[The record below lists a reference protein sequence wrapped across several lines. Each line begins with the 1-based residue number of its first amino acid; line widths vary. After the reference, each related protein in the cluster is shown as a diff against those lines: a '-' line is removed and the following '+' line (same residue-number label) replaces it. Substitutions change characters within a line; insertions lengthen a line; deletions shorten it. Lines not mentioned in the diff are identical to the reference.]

1 MIIYFTSRVISST
14 VAFLYPGY
22 ASYKTL
28 SQRPASEEDLER
40 WLMYWSVLGCLV
52 GVEYVAEW
60 LISWLPL
67 YYPMKTI
74 FLLYLS
80 LPQTRGSSYLYI
92 NFLQPFFHYHEADI
106 DAALVKLK
114 TRAYSFVQ
122 GKLRSLWE
130 QILGSLG
137 HPVQP
142 GASAAADAAQP
153 PTMSDP
159 VSGPT
164 QLLGGLWRTYGPSV
178 VAQGASLFT
187 VASAAAAFQQ
197 RPQPGPGAQSQDH
210 GRTVS
215 QTLLERRRKL
225 EAELAS
231 LPPSDEVNNS
241 SGSDSDSPVTTIPA
255 QHGSS
260 AYFPASPVGSDAD
273 LRARVGQFEEVEVPS
288 DVEGYDL
295 SSAPR
300 RGPTEAPPNPT
311 RRTSWFGWG
320 AAAADKG
327 AKDD

>member
-1 MIIYFTSRVISST
+1 MLIYFTSRVISST

-28 SQRPASEEDLER
+28 SQRPASEADLER
-40 WLMYWSVLGCLV
+40 WLMYWSVLGCIV

-80 LPQTRGSSYLYI
+80 LPQTRGSSYIYI
-92 NFLQPFFHYHEADI
+92 NYLEPFLQYHEPEI
-106 DAALVKLK
+106 DATLVKLK
-114 TRAYSFVQ
+114 ARVYTFVQ
-122 GKLRSLWE
+122 EKLRLIWE
-130 QILGSLG
+130 QILGSVG
-137 HPVQP
+137 HPPQP
-142 GASAAADAAQP
+142 GAGAAADGAQP
-153 PTMSDP
+153 PSMGDP

-178 VAQGASLFT
+178 VASGASLYT
-187 VASAAAAFQQ
+187 MARAASAAQQ
-197 RPQPGPGAQSQDH
+197 RPQPTPGQAQ
-210 GRTVS
+210 GRSVS
-215 QTLLERRRKL
+215 HTTSERRRQL
-225 EAELAS
+225 ESELS
-231 LPPSDEVNNS
+231 LLPPTDELHNS
-241 SGSDSDSPVTTIPA
+241 SGSESEYPTSTIPV

-260 AYFPASPVGSDAD
+260 AYLPPSVAGSEAD

-295 SSAPR
+295 GPSPR
-300 RGPTEAPPNPT
+300 RGPTDAPLSPT

-320 AAAADKG
+320 AQAPPDKG